1 MQLYRCSCHSLQ
13 PPSVRLQECYGA
25 AELKMPRYVNIALPI
40 PAGKLFT
47 YHLPDDVGGPLAG
60 MRAVVPFGRR
70 ELTGV
75 IVEELASAPQ
85 TPTKPI
91 LELLDE
97 TPIFSES
104 LLRFTRWVAEYY
116 FCSWGEVLKAAL
128 PPGMVP
134 QREVTIRLLRS
145 PTEEELAAL
154 ERRAPKRAAVLRM
167 LQHHAA
173 PLTLGYLLR
182 QLRSESLSAQLQ
194 ALEQQGFI
202 ALDYQP
208 ISTPRPRLR
217 KALELDAELQARPE
231 RFQAVLEELQSRSPA
246 QARLLSVLYAYALQ
260 HSAPMPLREALRHS
274 RASSTTVA
282 HLRQQGYIRETTCE
296 IPPAEEAESLA
307 ERNELQ
313 LQPTLE
319 QQYAIRRISEALQAA
334 VPKVFLLRG
343 VTGSGKTLVYLHAIR
358 HVLQQQGG
366 VLVLVPEIALTPQ
379 LIDRFRAAF
388 SERIAVLHSRMS
400 PSERFYAWRSIHNG
414 HSPIVLGPRS
424 AVFAPIPRLRLIIV
438 DEEHEPSYKQDDP
451 APRYHARDCA
461 VMRAHMEGAVVILG
475 SATPS
480 LESMFNAQL
489 GKYHL
494 LELKQRADR
503 ARLPTMRVIDLR
515 HQRHSH
521 QMRGNFS
528 TELLQA
534 IHTQVEAGHGVI
546 LFHNRR
552 GFARWLQCPDCG
564 YVPSCAHCSVSL
576 TYHKLPKLLRCHY
589 CGYAIPVPEECP
601 QCGSPNFEEIGSGT
615 QRIEEELSHL
625 LQPTIPGIRIERMDT
640 DTTARRGAHRR
651 ILHRF
656 MRKETH
662 ILVGTQMVA
671 KGLDL
676 PHVTLVGIVN
686 ADLQLFLPDFRAS
699 ERAFQLLTQVA
710 GRAGRRSETPGE
722 VIVQTAH
729 PDHPVIV
736 AVQTGNEELFYHD
749 ELQHRKAALYPPFTR
764 FVVVELSGLDEEKVH
779 QHAHHFASCIPT
791 HPAVLK
797 LGPAIPTI
805 VRIRNR
811 YRRVVILKSIK
822 QLDPAAHHLRSV
834 LRTAYTL
841 YRRRYAVSSIRL
853 TIDVDA
859 HGML

>member
-1 MQLYRCSCHSLQ
+1 
-13 PPSVRLQECYGA
+13 
-25 AELKMPRYVNIALPI
+25 MPRYVNIALPI

-47 YHLPDDVGGPLAG
+47 YHLPDDVGGPLLG
-60 MRAVVPFGRR
+60 IRAVVPFGRR

-75 IVEELASAPQ
+75 IVEELASPPK

-97 TPIFSES
+97 IPVFSDS
-104 LLRFTRWVAEYY
+104 LLRFTHWVAEYY

-134 QREVTIRLLRS
+134 QRGVTVRLLRL
-145 PTEEELAAL
+145 PTEEEFAAL
-154 ERRAPKRAAVLRM
+154 ERRAPKRAAVLRL
-167 LQHHAA
+167 LQQHTA
-173 PLTLGYLLR
+173 PLSLGYLMR
-182 QLRSESLSAQLQ
+182 RLRSESLSAQLQ

-202 ALDYQP
+202 ALEYQP
-208 ISTPRPRLR
+208 ISPPRPRQR
-217 KALELDAELQARPE
+217 KALELDPELRAHPE
-231 RFQAVLEELQSRSPA
+231 RLHAILEELQARSPA
-246 QARLLSVLYAYALQ
+246 QARLLSILYAYTLQ
-260 HSAPMPLREALRHS
+260 HVAPMPLREALRHS
-274 RASSTTVA
+274 RASSTTVS

-296 IPPAEEAESLA
+296 IVPLEEGESLA
-307 ERNELQ
+307 ERNELH

-319 QQYAIRRISEALQAA
+319 QEYAIRRISEALQATA
-334 VPKVFLLRG
+334 PKVFLLRG
-343 VTGSGKTLVYLHAIR
+343 ITGSGKTLVYLHAIR
-358 HVLQQQGG
+358 QALQQQGG
-366 VLVLVPEIALTPQ
+366 ILVLVPEIALTPQ

-388 SERIAVLHSRMS
+388 LEQIAVLHSRMS
-400 PSERFYAWRSIHNG
+400 PSERFHAWRSIHSG
-414 HSPIVLGPRS
+414 RSPIVLGPRS
-424 AVFAPIPRLRLIIV
+424 AVFAPIPRLKLIIV

-461 VMRAHMEGAVVILG
+461 VMRAHMEGAVAILG

-494 LELKQRADR
+494 LELKQRADG
-503 ARLPTMRVIDLR
+503 ARLPTICVVDLR
-515 HQRHSH
+515 HQRRSQ
-521 QMRGNFS
+521 QMHGNFS
-528 TELLQA
+528 GELLEA
-534 IHTQVEAGHGVI
+534 IRQRVDAGHGVI

-564 YVPSCAHCSVSL
+564 YVPTCAHCSVSL

-601 QCGSPNFEEIGSGT
+601 QCGNPDFEEIGSGT
-615 QRIEEELSHL
+615 QRIEEELTRL
-625 LQPTIPGIRIERMDT
+625 LQPTVTGIRIERMDT
-640 DTTARRGAHRR
+640 DTTGRRGAHRR
-651 ILHRF
+651 ILRRF
-656 MRKETH
+656 MRGETH
-662 ILVGTQMVA
+662 VLIGTQMVA

-710 GRAGRRSETPGE
+710 GRAGRRSEAPGE
-722 VIVQTAH
+722 VLVQTAH

-749 ELQHRKAALYPPFTR
+749 ELHHRRAALYPPFTR
-764 FVVVELSGLDEEKVH
+764 FVVIELSGLDEEKVH
-779 QHAHHFASCIPT
+779 QHAHYLASCIPP

-805 VRIRNR
+805 VRVRNR

-822 QLDPAAHHLRSV
+822 QLDPAAHYLRSV
-834 LRTAYTL
+834 LRTAYTR
-841 YRRRYAVSSIRL
+841 YNRHYAVSSIRL

-859 HGML
+859 HGIL